1 MFRSTDA
8 LAEKL
13 ISINEMRRE
22 NYLERVHLDPAPLVW
37 AYVRRIAF
45 RHALRQ
51 VRRNLQSVFVT
62 AH

>member
-1 MFRSTDA
+1 MFTSTDA

-13 ISINEMRRE
+13 IAISEMRRE

-37 AYVRRIAF
+37 VYVRRLAL
-45 RHALRQ
+45 RHALRR
-51 VRRNLQSVFVT
+51 VRRNLQSAYFT